1 MMEFLR
7 MGGEAAYVWSA
18 YGITLAVVL
27 FNAWWARWTHQQ
39 ALERARA
46 SLSETRILKTPT
58 VRQVE

>member
-27 FNAWWARWTHQQ
+27 FNVWWARWTHQN

-46 SLSETRILKTPT
+46 SSSESRAPKKPT

>member
-27 FNAWWARWTHQQ
+27 FNVWWARWTHRQ

-46 SLSETRILKTPT
+46 SSGDIRAPRKPI
-58 VRQVE
+58 VRHVE

>member
-1 MMEFLR
+1 

-27 FNAWWARWTHQQ
+27 FNVWWARWTHRQ
-39 ALERARA
+39 ALERARLFSRDSRA
-46 SLSETRILKTPT
+46 PNKPT